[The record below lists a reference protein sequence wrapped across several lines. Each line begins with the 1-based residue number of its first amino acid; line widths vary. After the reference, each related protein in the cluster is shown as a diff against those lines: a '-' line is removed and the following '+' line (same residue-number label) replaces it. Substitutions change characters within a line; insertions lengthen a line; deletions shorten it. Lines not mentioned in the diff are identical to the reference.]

1 MQCGELI
8 LTADGS
14 GGWTTSIGAGA
25 RVPASGVRGV
35 WTFTGS
41 SMTASCP
48 AGEAVVGVAGEASG
62 GQVRTLTL
70 RCAPVTV
77 TGDETAGFS
86 SAFGT
91 AQGDAHTSRTN
102 TVSAPAA

>member
-1 MQCGELI
+1 MI

-41 SMTASCP
+41 SMKASCP
-48 AGEAVVGVAGEASG
+48 TGEAVVGVAGQASG
-62 GQVRTLTL
+62 GEVRILTL

-91 AQGDAHTSRTN
+91 AQRGAHTSRTN